1 MKPTRLLSAL
11 LLLPAAVHAHPGH
24 SAFDLSAGAPHTGH
38 APEWL
43 SLLIFLATIGGFLGA
58 SWLANRRR

>member
-1 MKPTRLLSAL
+1 MKLAKLLTAAL
-11 LLLPAAVHAHPGH
+11 LLPTLAQAHPGH
-24 SAFDLSAGAPHTGH
+24 TAFDLSAGMPHAGH
-38 APEWL
+38 VPEWL